1 MNTEKMAM
9 PPQEPTV
16 VNPSTVASSEIWP
29 RVLPFVAYMS
39 FIGFSSLLDWALPEG
54 SEEGMIWDLWSYPV
68 KTVFVGALILFFW
81 SRIQELKTPLFLT
94 WKEGVGTVGV
104 GLLVYALWVRM
115 DWPWAIQGELTEY
128 DPFVAGSSWGIML
141 AGIRLFGASVT
152 VPIMEELF
160 WRSFL
165 IRYIIQT
172 NFQAV
177 RMGTYTLGSFAITV
191 VLFGLEHNLW
201 MAGMMAGMA
210 YNLLLYWTGRLW
222 PCIIAHAITNLV
234 LGLHVL
240 ATGEWYWW

>member
-1 MNTEKMAM
+1 MNTEKIAM
-9 PPQEPTV
+9 PHSGSLVDSPQDISPG
-16 VNPSTVASSEIWP
+16 IWA
-29 RVLPFVAYMS
+29 RVLPFAAYMG
-39 FIGFSSLLDWALPEG
+39 FIGVSSLLAWGFEHG
-54 SEEGMIWDLWSYPV
+54 SEGGAIWDLWSYPV
-68 KTVFVGALILFFW
+68 KTLVVGSLLIFFW
-81 SRIQELKTPLFLT
+81 SRYQELKTPIFLN
-94 WKEGVGTVGV
+94 WQEGILTLGI

-115 DWPWAIQGELTEY
+115 DWPWAIQGDITEY
-128 DPFVAGSSWGIML
+128 DPYVAGSTLGTLL

-165 IRYIIQT
+165 IRYIIQS

-177 RMGTYTLGSFAITV
+177 RLGTYTVGSFAITV

-201 MAGMMAGMA
+201 LAGMMAGTA
-210 YNLLLYWTGRLW
+210 YNLLLYRTGRLW
-222 PCIIAHAITNLV
+222 PCIMAHAVTNFA